1 MRGLWRDGNSLF
13 SMVCLAG
20 RMLTILMP
28 KNAIFPYNLV
38 YPIAILQINCKIDR
52 EKRREHQELRPIKKV

>member
-20 RMLTILMP
+20 RMLTILMS
-28 KNAIFPYNLV
+28 KNDIFLYDLV